1 MSKQEIE
8 RTNELSRESSGQT
21 DSQVMI
27 GSFDLV
33 VIKTNTM
40 VDKVYGSILMFAVIF
55 ANINMG
61 V

>member
-8 RTNELSRESSGQT
+8 RTNELSRGSFGQT
-21 DSQVMI
+21 DGQVMI

-40 VDKVYGSILMFAVIF
+40 VDKVYGTILMFAVIF